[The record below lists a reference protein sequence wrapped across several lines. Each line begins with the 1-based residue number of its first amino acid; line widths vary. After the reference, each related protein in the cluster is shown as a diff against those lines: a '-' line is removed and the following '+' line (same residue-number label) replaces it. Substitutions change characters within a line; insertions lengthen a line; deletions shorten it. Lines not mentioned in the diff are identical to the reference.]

1 MKLFKWVRKYIDDL
15 NAKRAK
21 ALLDRMRESQ
31 CRS

>member
-1 MKLFKWVRKYIDDL
+1 MKIFKWVQQYLEDL